1 MMEQHLYI
9 AALLLICLLT
19 TTAVLCP
26 KYNDNLVQRIGLS
39 MACIG
44 AAARLAEIES
54 LLEQTNH
61 IRYFLTYGIAVF
73 CLGTAYKVWRRK

>member
-1 MMEQHLYI
+1 MESVLYI
-9 AALLLICLLT
+9 TALVVICLAC
-19 TTAVLCP
+19 TTAVLCS
-26 KYNDNLVQRIGLS
+26 KYDDNLIQRVGLS

-44 AAARLAEIES
+44 AATRLAEIES

-73 CLGTAYKVWRRK
+73 CLGTAFKVLRRA